1 MEALDSSEVREE
13 EGEEPGR
20 TGGDTESV
28 GSQESGEEKC
38 FQKGGVTM

>member
-20 TGGDTESV
+20 TGGDRECGV
-28 GSQESGEEKC
+28 PGARGRKC

>member
-13 EGEEPGR
+13 EAEEPGR

-28 GSQESGEEKC
+28 GSQESGEESVSRKE
-38 FQKGGVTM
+38 V